1 MASLFSDVTQHRLM
15 VTDVL
20 ERLICPNFNGRAGPM
35 GLTVCP
41 ETSLTN
47 PRCVTSQKS
56 EYLIFTERWKPEIQH
71 VLSIYL
77 RLSSSVFEVRNP
89 NCGTEKQIVG

>member
-1 MASLFSDVTQHRLM
+1 MPSLFSEVSQHSLM

-20 ERLICPNFNGRAGPM
+20 ERLIGPNFNGRAGPM
-35 GLTVCP
+35 GLIVCP

-47 PRCVTSQKS
+47 PRCVTSQKN
-56 EYLIFTERWKPEIQH
+56 EYLIFTQRWKSEIPH
-71 VLSIYL
+71 VLSIYP

-89 NCGTEKQIVG
+89 TCGTEKQIVG